1 MADRFIK
8 HVPSGQVFIYA
19 PPWIGMDDFTEC
31 ANAAGDPLPEPEP
44 EVSPAPRAPRAARA
58 PKSAEPSAADDAA
71 LSADASRG
79 LAAQGL

>member
-8 HVPSGQVFIYA
+8 HTPTGQVFIYA
-19 PPWIGMDDFTEC
+19 PPWIGRDDFEEC
-31 ANAAGDPLPEPEP
+31 ANAAGDPMPDLEVA
-44 EVSPAPRAPRAARA
+44 VSPAPRAKRS
-58 PKSAEPSAADDAA
+58 PKVTETPPDDAA

>member
-8 HVPSGQVFIYA
+8 HVPTGQVFIYA
-19 PPWIGMDDFTEC
+19 PPWIGRDDFEEC
-31 ANAAGDPLPEPEP
+31 LNAAGDPMPDP
-44 EVSPAPRAPRAARA
+44 EVAVNPAPRAKRA
-58 PKSAEPSAADDAA
+58 PKTVEPSADDAA